1 MYFARTAQK
10 LREQMVRFSG
20 ELSAGLPKVA
30 RRFVAEMV
38 FGIQARGSVRLTEV
52 GRALGERISLKK
64 TEGRLSRQLGRKRL
78 DREIQRRLVE
88 HAAPRI
94 EDDTLLVLDLSDVTK
109 KYAEKMENM
118 GRVRDGSEKEL
129 GWGYWTLNIVGAN
142 TKGTKLVP
150 LYGRLYSHAV
160 AGHQSENEEIREA
173 VGEVAEVLGKRGI
186 WVIDRG
192 GDRRYIFN
200 YLLPNKLWFLIR
212 VRADRGL
219 RTAQGIEPA
228 VALARSCPML
238 FSETIVREEAGQER
252 LVHLACGLRKVRL
265 PGRREELTLV
275 VVKGFGKEP
284 LMILTNLAVRRSR
297 KSVWHVVL
305 SYITRWRIEDVIR
318 FVKQSYRL
326 EDIRCL
332 TYHRLQALMVLVTAA
347 AYFAAVYLGLR
358 MKLRVL
364 ASHVLRA
371 SKRVFGIP
379 DFRLY
384 ALADGIRQFLYSQTQ
399 GLTKL
404 LELQISLPVQPSLFD
419 PYFFGG
425 SPVMA
430 AY

>member
-20 ELSAGLPKVA
+20 ELSAGLPKVS

-52 GRALGERISLKK
+52 GRSLGEKISLKK
-64 TEGRLSRQLGRKRL
+64 TEERLSRQLGRKGLERK
-78 DREIQRRLVE
+78 IQRRLIE
-88 HAAPRI
+88 QAAPRI
-94 EDDTLLVLDLSDVTK
+94 EEDTLLVLDLSDVTK
-109 KYAEKMENM
+109 KYAEKMENLAQ
-118 GRVRDGSEKEL
+118 VRDGSEKEL

-160 AGHQSENEEIREA
+160 GGHQSENEEIREA
-173 VGEVAEVLGKRGI
+173 VGEVAEVVGKRGI
-186 WVIDRG
+186 WVMDRG

-200 YLLPNKLWFLIR
+200 YLLPNKLRFLIR
-212 VRADRGL
+212 VRWDRGL

-228 VALARSCPML
+228 VDLARSCPML
-238 FSETIVREEAGQER
+238 FCETIVREEVGQER
-252 LVHLACGLRKVRL
+252 LVRLECGMRKVRL

-284 LMILTNLAVRRSR
+284 LMILTNLAIRRSR

-305 SYITRWRIEDVIR
+305 SYITRWKIEDVIR
-318 FVKQSYRL
+318 FVKQSYHL

-404 LELQISLPVQPSLFD
+404 LEQQSPLPTQPMLFD
-419 PYFFGG
+419 
-425 SPVMA
+425 S
-430 AY
+430 

>member
-1 MYFARTAQK
+1 
-10 LREQMVRFSG
+10 
-20 ELSAGLPKVA
+20 
-30 RRFVAEMV
+30 MV

-52 GRALGERISLKK
+52 GRSLGEKISLKK
-64 TEGRLSRQLGRKRL
+64 TEERLSRQLGRKGLERK
-78 DREIQRRLVE
+78 IQRRLIE
-88 HAAPRI
+88 QAAPRI

-109 KYAEKMENM
+109 KYAEKMENLAQ
-118 GRVRDGSEKEL
+118 VRDGSEKEL

-160 AGHQSENEEIREA
+160 GGHQSENEEIREA
-173 VGEVAEVLGKRGI
+173 VGEVAEVVGKRGI
-186 WVIDRG
+186 WVMDRG

-200 YLLPNKLWFLIR
+200 YLLPNKLRFLIR
-212 VRADRGL
+212 VRWDRGL
-219 RTAQGIEPA
+219 RTPQGIDSA
-228 VALARSCPML
+228 VSLARSCPML
-238 FSETIVREEAGQER
+238 FHETIVREEAGQER
-252 LVHLACGLRKVRL
+252 LVHLECGMRKVRL
-265 PGRREELTLV
+265 PGRREDLTLV

-318 FVKQSYRL
+318 FVKQSYHL

-364 ASHVLRA
+364 AGHVLRA

-404 LELQISLPVQPSLFD
+404 LELQSALPVQPSLFD
-419 PYFFGG
+419 P
-425 SPVMA
+425 
-430 AY
+430 

>member
-20 ELSAGLPKVA
+20 ELSAGLPKVT

-64 TEGRLSRQLGRKRL
+64 TEERLSRQLGRKRL

-88 HAAPRI
+88 QAAPRI

-109 KYAEKMENM
+109 KYAEKMENLA
-118 GRVRDGSEKEL
+118 RVRDGSEKEL
-129 GWGYWTLNIVGAN
+129 SWGYWTLNIVGAN
-142 TKGTKLVP
+142 TKGTKIVP
-150 LYGRLYSHAV
+150 FYGRLFSQVA
-160 AGHQSENEEIREA
+160 AGHESENEEIREA
-173 VGEVAEVLGKRGI
+173 VREVAEVVGKRGI
-186 WVIDRG
+186 WVMDRG
-192 GDRRYIFN
+192 GDRDYIFN
-200 YLLPNKLWFLIR
+200 YLLRSKLRFLIR
-212 VRADRGL
+212 VRGDRGL
-219 RTAQGIEPA
+219 RTAQGVEPA
-228 VALARSCPML
+228 VDLARSCPML
-238 FSETIVREEAGQER
+238 FHETIVREEAGRER
-252 LVHLACGLRKVRL
+252 LVHLACGMRKVRL
-265 PGRREELTLV
+265 PDRREELTLV
-275 VVKGFGKEP
+275 VVKGFGEEP

-318 FVKQSYRL
+318 FIKQSYRL

-364 ASHVLRA
+364 AGHILRA

-399 GLTKL
+399 GLKRF
-404 LELQISLPVQPSLFD
+404 LELQSALPVQPTLFD
-419 PYFFGG
+419 
-425 SPVMA
+425 S
-430 AY
+430 

>member
-20 ELSAGLPKVA
+20 ELSAGLPKVS

-52 GRALGERISLKK
+52 GRSLGERITLKK
-64 TEGRLSRQLGRKRL
+64 TEERLSRQLGRRGL
-78 DREIQRRLVE
+78 DRKIQRRLIE
-88 HAAPRI
+88 QAAPRI

-109 KYAEKMENM
+109 KYAEKMENLAQ
-118 GRVRDGSEKEL
+118 VRDGSEKEL

-142 TKGTKLVP
+142 TKGTKIVP
-150 LYGRLYSHAV
+150 LYGRLFSHAV
-160 AGHQSENEEIREA
+160 GGHQSENEEIREA
-173 VGEVAEVLGKRGI
+173 VGEVAEVVGKRGI
-186 WVIDRG
+186 WVMDRG

-200 YLLPNKLWFLIR
+200 YLLPNKLRFMIR
-212 VRADRGL
+212 VRGDRGL
-219 RTAQGIEPA
+219 RTAQGIDSA
-228 VALARSCPML
+228 VNLARSCPML
-238 FSETIVREEAGQER
+238 FHETIVREEAGQER
-252 LVHLACGLRKVRL
+252 LIHLACGLRKVRL
-265 PGRREELTLV
+265 PNRREELTLV

-284 LMILTNLAVRRSR
+284 LMILTNLNVRRSR
-297 KSVWHVVL
+297 KSIWHVVV

-364 ASHVLRA
+364 AGHVLRA

-384 ALADGIRQFLYSQTQ
+384 ALADGIRQFL
-399 GLTKL
+399 
-404 LELQISLPVQPSLFD
+404 
-419 PYFFGG
+419 
-425 SPVMA
+425 
-430 AY
+430 

>member
-1 MYFARTAQK
+1 MYFARTAQI

-20 ELSAGLPKVA
+20 ELSTGLPKVA

-64 TEGRLSRQLGRKRL
+64 TEERLSRQLGRKRL
-78 DREIQRRLVE
+78 DREIQRRLIE
-88 HAAPRI
+88 HAAPCI

-109 KYAEKMENM
+109 KYAEKMEHLA
-118 GRVRDGSEKEL
+118 RVRDGSEKEL

-142 TKGTKLVP
+142 TKGTKIVP
-150 LYGRLYSHAV
+150 LYGRLFSHAV

-173 VGEVAEVLGKRGI
+173 VGEVSEGVRKRGI
-186 WVIDRG
+186 WVMDRG
-192 GDRRYIFN
+192 GDGSYIFN
-200 YLLPNKLWFLIR
+200 YLLHNKLRFLIR
-212 VRADRGL
+212 VRGDRGL
-219 RTAQGIEPA
+219 RTAKGVEPA
-228 VALARSCPML
+228 VDLARSCPML
-238 FSETIVREEAGQER
+238 FCETVVKEEAGHER
-252 LVHLACGLRKVRL
+252 LVHLSCGMRKVRL

-275 VVKGFGKEP
+275 VVKGFGEEP

-297 KSVWHVVL
+297 KSVWHVIA

-318 FVKQSYRL
+318 FIKQSYRL

-364 ASHVLRA
+364 AGHVLRA

-399 GLTKL
+399 GLKKL
-404 LELQISLPVQPSLFD
+404 LELQNSLPVQPTLFG
-419 PYFFGG
+419 P
-425 SPVMA
+425 
-430 AY
+430 

>member
-30 RRFVAEMV
+30 RRFVAEMT

-52 GRALGERISLKK
+52 GRALGETISLKK
-64 TEGRLSRQLGRKRL
+64 TEERLSRQLGRRGL
-78 DREIQRRLVE
+78 EGRIQRRLIE
-88 HAAPRI
+88 LAAPRI

-118 GRVRDGSEKEL
+118 GRVRDGSEKDL

-142 TKGTKLVP
+142 TRGTKLVP
-150 LYGRLYSHAV
+150 LYGRLFSHA
-160 AGHQSENEEIREA
+160 ATGHESENVEIREA
-173 VGEVAEVLGKRGI
+173 IGEVAEVVGRRGI
-186 WVIDRG
+186 WVMDRG
-192 GDRRYIFN
+192 GDRRHLYY
-200 YLLPNKLWFLIR
+200 YLLPNKHRFMIR

-219 RTAQGIEPA
+219 RTAQGIDSA
-228 VALARSCPML
+228 VNLARSCPML
-238 FSETIVREEAGQER
+238 FHETVVKEEAGQER
-252 LVHLACGLRKVRL
+252 LVHLSCGIRKVRL
-265 PGRREELTLV
+265 PNRREELTLV
-275 VVKGFGKEP
+275 VVKGFGEEP
-284 LMILTNLAVRRSR
+284 LMILTNLPVRRSR
-297 KSVWHVVL
+297 KSVWHVVQ

-326 EDIRCL
+326 EDMRCL
-332 TYHRLQALMVLVTAA
+332 TYHRLQALMALVTAA

-364 ASHVLRA
+364 AGHVLRA

-399 GLTKL
+399 GLKKF
-404 LELQISLPVQPSLFD
+404 LELQDQPLIQPKLFG
-419 PYFFGG
+419 P
-425 SPVMA
+425 
-430 AY
+430 

>member
-20 ELSAGLPKVA
+20 ELSAGLPKVS

-52 GRALGERISLKK
+52 GRSLGERITLKK
-64 TEGRLSRQLGRKRL
+64 TEERLSRQLGRRGL
-78 DREIQRRLVE
+78 DRKIQRRLIE
-88 HAAPRI
+88 QAAPRI

-109 KYAEKMENM
+109 KYAEKMENLAQ
-118 GRVRDGSEKEL
+118 VRDGSEKEL

-142 TKGTKLVP
+142 TKGTKIVP
-150 LYGRLYSHAV
+150 LYGRLFSHAV
-160 AGHQSENEEIREA
+160 GGHQSENEEIREA
-173 VGEVAEVLGKRGI
+173 VGEVAEVVGKRGI
-186 WVIDRG
+186 WVMDRG

-200 YLLPNKLWFLIR
+200 YLLPNKLRFMIR
-212 VRADRGL
+212 VRGDRGL
-219 RTAQGIEPA
+219 RTAQGIDSA
-228 VALARSCPML
+228 VSLARSCPML
-238 FSETIVREEAGQER
+238 FHETIVREEAGRER
-252 LVHLACGLRKVRL
+252 LIHLACGLRKVRL
-265 PGRREELTLV
+265 PNRREELTLV
-275 VVKGFGKEP
+275 VVKGFGQEP
-284 LMILTNLAVRRSR
+284 LMILTNLNVRRSR
-297 KSVWHVVL
+297 KSIWHVVV

-318 FVKQSYRL
+318 FVKQSYHL

-364 ASHVLRA
+364 AGHVLRA

-404 LELQISLPVQPSLFD
+404 LEVQSMAPVQPTLFD
-419 PYFFGG
+419 
-425 SPVMA
+425 S
-430 AY
+430 

>member
-1 MYFARTAQK
+1 MYIARTAQK

-20 ELSAGLPKVA
+20 ELSAGLPKVT
-30 RRFVAEMV
+30 RRFVAEMI

-64 TEGRLSRQLGRKRL
+64 TEERLSRQLGRRGLERRL
-78 DREIQRRLVE
+78 QRRLIE
-88 HAAPRI
+88 QASGRI

-109 KYAEKMENM
+109 KYAEKMENL

-129 GWGYWTLNIVGAN
+129 AWGYWTLNIVGAS

-150 LYGRLYSHAV
+150 LYGRLYSHV
-160 AGHQSENEEIREA
+160 VEGHESENIEIREA
-173 VGEVAEVLGKRGI
+173 IKEVAEVLGRRGI
-186 WVIDRG
+186 WVMDRG
-192 GDRRYIFN
+192 GDRGYLFK
-200 YLLPNKLWFLIR
+200 YLLSNKHRFLIR

-219 RTAQGIEPA
+219 RTAQERGSA
-228 VALARSCPML
+228 LDLARSCPML
-238 FSETIVREEAGQER
+238 FHETLVKEEAGQER
-252 LVHLACGLRKVRL
+252 LVHLACGMRKVRL
-265 PGRREELTLV
+265 PDRREDLTLI
-275 VVKGFGKEP
+275 VVKGFGEEP
-284 LMILTNLAVRRSR
+284 LMILTNLPVRRSR
-297 KSVWHVVL
+297 KSIWHVVQ

-326 EDIRCL
+326 EDMRCL
-332 TYHRLQALMVLVTAA
+332 TYHRLQALMALVTAA

-364 ASHVLRA
+364 AGHVLRA

-399 GLTKL
+399 GLKRIF
-404 LELQISLPVQPSLFD
+404 ELQDQIPIQPKLFY
-419 PYFFGG
+419 P
-425 SPVMA
+425 
-430 AY
+430 

>member
-78 DREIQRRLVE
+78 DREIQHRLIE

-109 KYAEKMENM
+109 KYAEKMENLAQ
-118 GRVRDGSEKEL
+118 VRDGSEKEL

-160 AGHQSENEEIREA
+160 VGHQSENEEIREA

-186 WVIDRG
+186 WVMDRG

-200 YLLPNKLWFLIR
+200 YLLPNKLRFMIR
-212 VRADRGL
+212 VRGDRGL

-228 VALARSCPML
+228 VDLARSCPML

-252 LVHLACGLRKVRL
+252 LVHLSCGMRKVRL

-318 FVKQSYRL
+318 FVKQSYHL

-358 MKLRVL
+358 MKLRIL
-364 ASHVLRA
+364 AGHVLRA

-404 LELQISLPVQPSLFD
+404 LELQSTLPVQPSLFD
-419 PYFFGG
+419 P
-425 SPVMA
+425 
-430 AY
+430 

>member
-64 TEGRLSRQLGRKRL
+64 TEERLSRQLGRRGL
-78 DREIQRRLVE
+78 EREIQRRLIE
-88 HAAPRI
+88 QAAPRI
-94 EDDTLLVLDLSDVTK
+94 EDDTLLVMDLSDVTK
-109 KYAEKMENM
+109 KYAEKMENLD
-118 GRVRDGSEKEL
+118 RVRDGSEKEL

-142 TKGTKLVP
+142 TKGTKIVP
-150 LYGRLYSHAV
+150 LYGRLFSHAEE
-160 AGHQSENEEIREA
+160 GHQSENEEIREA
-173 VGEVAEVLGKRGI
+173 VKEVAEVVRKRGI
-186 WVIDRG
+186 WVMDRG
-192 GDRRYIFN
+192 GDRRHLYY
-200 YLLPNKLWFLIR
+200 YLLPNKHRFMIR
-212 VRADRGL
+212 VRGDRGL
-219 RTAQGIEPA
+219 KTALGIESA
-228 VALARSCPML
+228 VDLARSCPML
-238 FSETIVREEAGQER
+238 FHETVVKEEAGQER
-252 LVHLACGLRKVRL
+252 LVQLACGMRKVRL
-265 PGRREELTLV
+265 PNRREELTLV
-275 VVKGFGKEP
+275 VVKGFGQEP
-284 LMILTNLAVRRSR
+284 LMILTNLPVRRSR
-297 KSVWHVVL
+297 KSIWHVVQ

-364 ASHVLRA
+364 AGHVLRA

-399 GLTKL
+399 GLKKL
-404 LELQISLPVQPSLFD
+404 LEQQSPMPVQQKLFG
-419 PYFFGG
+419 P
-425 SPVMA
+425 
-430 AY
+430 

>member
-52 GRALGERISLKK
+52 GRSLGERISLKK
-64 TEGRLSRQLGRKRL
+64 TEERLSRQLGRKGLER
-78 DREIQRRLVE
+78 DIQRRLIE

-109 KYAEKMENM
+109 KYAEKMENLS
-118 GRVRDGSEKEL
+118 RVRDGSEKEL

-160 AGHQSENEEIREA
+160 AGHESENEEIREA

-186 WVIDRG
+186 WVMDRG

-200 YLLPNKLWFLIR
+200 YLLPNKLRFMIR
-212 VRADRGL
+212 IRADRGL
-219 RTAQGIEPA
+219 RTAQGIDSA
-228 VALARSCPML
+228 VSLARSCPML
-238 FSETIVREEAGQER
+238 FHETIVREEAGQER
-252 LVHLACGLRKVRL
+252 LIHLACGLRKVRL
-265 PGRREELTLV
+265 PNRKEELTLV

-404 LELQISLPVQPSLFD
+404 LELQSALPVQPSLFD
-419 PYFFGG
+419 P
-425 SPVMA
+425 
-430 AY
+430 

>member
-64 TEGRLSRQLGRKRL
+64 TEERLSRQLGRKRL
-78 DREIQRRLVE
+78 DREIQRRLIE
-88 HAAPRI
+88 QAAPRI
-94 EDDTLLVLDLSDVTK
+94 EDDTLLVMDLSDVTK
-109 KYAEKMENM
+109 KYAEKMENLA
-118 GRVRDGSEKEL
+118 RVRDGSEKEL
-129 GWGYWTLNIVGAN
+129 SLGYWTLNIIGAA
-142 TKGTKLVP
+142 TRGTKIVP
-150 LYGRLYSHAV
+150 LYGRLFSQVA
-160 AGHQSENEEIREA
+160 AGHESENEEIREA
-173 VGEVAEVLGKRGI
+173 VREVVEVVGKRGI
-186 WVIDRG
+186 WVMDRG
-192 GDRRYIFN
+192 GDRDYIFN
-200 YLLPNKLWFLIR
+200 YLLRSKLRFLIR
-212 VRADRGL
+212 VRGDRGL
-219 RTAQGIEPA
+219 RTAQGVEPA
-228 VALARSCPML
+228 VDLARSCPML
-238 FSETIVREEAGQER
+238 FHETIVREEASQER

-265 PGRREELTLV
+265 PDRREELTLV
-275 VVKGFGKEP
+275 VVKGFGEEP

-305 SYITRWRIEDVIR
+305 SYITRWKIEDVIR

-332 TYHRLQALMVLVTAA
+332 TYHRLQALMVLVTVA

-364 ASHVLRA
+364 AGHILRA

-404 LELQISLPVQPSLFD
+404 LELQSALPVQPTLFD
-419 PYFFGG
+419 
-425 SPVMA
+425 S
-430 AY
+430 

>member
-1 MYFARTAQK
+1 MT
-10 LREQMVRFSG
+10 
-20 ELSAGLPKVA
+20 

-64 TEGRLSRQLGRKRL
+64 TEERLSRQLGRRGLERKL
-78 DREIQRRLVE
+78 QRRLIE
-88 HAAPRI
+88 QASPRI

-109 KYAEKMENM
+109 KYAEKMENL

-129 GWGYWTLNIVGAN
+129 AWGYWTLNIVGAN

-150 LYGRLYSHAV
+150 LYGRLFSHV
-160 AGHQSENEEIREA
+160 VEGHESENIEIRDA
-173 VGEVAEVLGKRGI
+173 IDEVAEVMGRRGI
-186 WVIDRG
+186 WVMDRG
-192 GDRRYIFN
+192 GDRGYLFK
-200 YLLPNKLWFLIR
+200 YLLSNKHRFLIR

-219 RTAQGIEPA
+219 RTAQGIAPA
-228 VALARSCPML
+228 VDLARTCPML
-238 FSETIVREEAGQER
+238 FNETMVKEDAGQER
-252 LVHLACGLRKVRL
+252 QVHLACGMRKVRL
-265 PGRREELTLV
+265 PDRREDLTLV
-275 VVKGFGKEP
+275 VVKGFGEEP
-284 LMILTNLAVRRSR
+284 LMILTNLPVRRSR
-297 KSVWHVVL
+297 KSIWHVVQ

-326 EDIRCL
+326 EDMRCL
-332 TYHRLQALMVLVTAA
+332 TYHRLQALMALVTAA

-384 ALADGIRQFLYSQTQ
+384 ALADGIRQYLYGQTQ
-399 GLTKL
+399 GLKRFF
-404 LELQISLPVQPSLFD
+404 ELQDQLPIQPKLFD
-419 PYFFGG
+419 P
-425 SPVMA
+425 
-430 AY
+430 